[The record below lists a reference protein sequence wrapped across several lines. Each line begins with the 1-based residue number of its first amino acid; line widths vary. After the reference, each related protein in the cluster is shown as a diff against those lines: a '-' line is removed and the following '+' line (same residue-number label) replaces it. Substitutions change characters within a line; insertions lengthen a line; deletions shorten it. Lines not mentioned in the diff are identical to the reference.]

1 MVPAG
6 CKPVG
11 LPAIQAGVRFD
22 SDFSPPN
29 MFKGEVLLNKQRLLI
44 IAAGGVLGLLA
55 VILVKMG
62 NPANMGYCI
71 ACFLRDTT
79 GGLGLHRAAPVQ
91 YIRPEIIGLVLG
103 AFIASQATREFRA
116 VGGSSSFTRFT
127 LGFFAMMGM
136 LVFLGCPVR
145 AVLRLAGGDLNAGVG
160 LAGLV
165 AGVAVGVW
173 FLKSGFTL
181 GRAVPQPK
189 SNGYLFSA
197 FMAVLFILLLAK
209 PAFLFFSEQGP
220 GSMHAPVWI
229 ALVAGLAVGALA
241 QRSRLCMVG
250 GIRDFIILR
259 DGHLLYGFITIFVV
273 ALAGN
278 LAVGAFNIGF
288 TGQPVAH
295 TDGLWNFLGMALA
308 GWAAV
313 LLGGCPLRQLVAA
326 AEGNTDCAVTIIGLM
341 AGAAVSHNFGLA
353 ASPDGVPLAGQIA
366 VILGLLV
373 VFAIGMVNRPAVVT
387 GGVSFGKGS

>member
-1 MVPAG
+1 M
-6 CKPVG
+6 
-11 LPAIQAGVRFD
+11 
-22 SDFSPPN
+22 
-29 MFKGEVLLNKQRLLI
+29 NKQWLLV

-55 VILVKMG
+55 VVLVSTG

-71 ACFLRDTT
+71 ACFLRDIS

-103 AFIASQATREFRA
+103 AFIAAQATKEFRT

-127 LGFFAMMGM
+127 LGFFSMMGM

-160 LAGLV
+160 LIGLV
-165 AGVAVGVW
+165 VGVAIGVW
-173 FLKSGFTL
+173 FLKAGFTL
-181 GRAVPQPK
+181 GRAVPQQK
-189 SNGYLFSA
+189 SNGYLFTV
-197 FMAVLFILLLAK
+197 FMVLLFILLLMK

-229 ALVAGLAVGALA
+229 ALAAGLAVGVLA

-259 DGHLLYGFITIFVV
+259 DGHLLYGFIAIFVV
-273 ALAGN
+273 ALVGN
-278 LAVGAFNIGF
+278 LAVGAFHIGF
-288 TGQPVAH
+288 AGQPVAH
-295 TDGLWNFLGMALA
+295 TDGLWNFLGMVLA
-308 GWAAV
+308 GWAVV

-326 AEGNTDCAVTIIGLM
+326 AEGNTDCAVTIMGFM
-341 AGAAVSHNFGLA
+341 VGAAVSHNFGLA
-353 ASPDGVPLAGQIA
+353 ASAAGVPPAGQIA
-366 VILGLLV
+366 VVLGMLV
-373 VFAIGMVNRPAVVT
+373 VFAIGIINRPAVVT
-387 GGVSFGKGS
+387 GGVSVGKGS